1 MFNFKK
7 REQLPDKTL
16 GIYVHIPFCRSKC
29 EYCDFYSL
37 GGGRDTQ
44 LYDQYL
50 EALTEHFKEGGRR
63 ASDHVVDTVYFGGGT
78 PSYFGAERLS
88 KLLEELGKRFH
99 ILRDAEIT
107 FEANPDSVNLR
118 SLTRLR
124 KAGFNRISIGVQNDN
139 DDTLRVL
146 GRPHTFEQA
155 KTAVAVAREA
165 GFDNVSIDLMY
176 GLPSQT
182 RGAWARCLKS
192 AVDLKPD
199 HISAYGLKIE
209 EGTPLYEYQDALI
222 FADDDEQADMYLYCV
237 EMLEEAG
244 YKQYEIS
251 NFAKEGYESRHNLK
265 YWRTQEYMSF
275 GPSAASDFGS
285 TRYTYVSSVRDYIS
299 GVMNR
304 GSIIVEKEDVPMRER
319 AGEYLMLRL
328 RTADGIE
335 EEEYRKTFL
344 MPFDRI
350 NELMEQYAAQGYAS
364 RCGQDLKRWRL
375 TPTGMLISNRLIGD
389 IIEAQAEAVPQVR
402 RY

>member
-350 NELMEQYAAQGYAS
+350 NELMEQYAAQ
-364 RCGQDLKRWRL
+364 
-375 TPTGMLISNRLIGD
+375 
-389 IIEAQAEAVPQVR
+389 
-402 RY
+402 

>member
-7 REQLPDKTL
+7 QEKLPDKTL

-44 LYDQYL
+44 LYDKYL
-50 EALTEHFKEGGRR
+50 EALTEHFREGGRR

-209 EGTPLYEYQDALI
+209 EGTPLYDYQDALI

-265 YWRTQEYMSF
+265 YWKTQEYMSF

-299 GVMNR
+299 GVMNK

-328 RTADGIE
+328 RTAEGIE
-335 EEEYRKTFL
+335 EEEYRNTFL

-350 NELMEQYAAQGYAS
+350 NELMEQYAAQGYAA